1 MKRSKEM
8 KRRVEVEQGRVGIE
22 GERLGDC
29 DLIIYSNEYY
39 TSPLWYGGC
48 LLEGLVLRVKTI
60 TPEKL
65 AFI

>member
-1 MKRSKEM
+1 M

-39 TSPLWYGGC
+39 TSPLWYSGC
-48 LLEGLVLRVKTI
+48 LL
-60 TPEKL
+60 
-65 AFI
+65 

>member
-48 LLEGLVLRVKTI
+48 LL
-60 TPEKL
+60 
-65 AFI
+65 

>member
-1 MKRSKEM
+1 M

-22 GERLGDC
+22 GERLGEC
-29 DLIIYSNEYY
+29 DLINYSNEYY
-39 TSPLWYGGC
+39 TSPLWYSGC
-48 LLEGLVLRVKTI
+48 LLEGLVLGVKTI